1 MTVLRS
7 LCLSLSSLSA
17 SVSLSLLISASFF
30 PFLPLFFLLC
40 DTLAITS
47 TARCHYL
54 SPPCFIVCFF
64 FPLLHLLLLLVTSL
78 AVVLRHSTNFNIPHI
93 DFLTT
98 PLPFAAPLSLSLSS
112 SLRLSSLTPILL
124 LVFLWWPAAR
134 QMRPALPA
142 VGIMTMKER
151 GLRWKSFLLKK
162 RGHSN
167 PHYRR
172 IEEEEERKNT
182 KKAHQNY

>member
-40 DTLAITS
+40 DGLAITS

-98 PLPFAAPLSLSLSS
+98 PLPFAAPLSLSLLFSAT
-112 SLRLSSLTPILL
+112 LLSHSHPSACLSMVASCTPDE
-124 LVFLWWPAAR
+124 AR
-134 QMRPALPA
+134 SPSCWHHDHEGKRTEVEIISP
-142 VGIMTMKER
+142 E
-151 GLRWKSFLLKK
+151 KK
-162 RGHSN
+162 R
-167 PHYRR
+167 
-172 IEEEEERKNT
+172 
-182 KKAHQNY
+182 A